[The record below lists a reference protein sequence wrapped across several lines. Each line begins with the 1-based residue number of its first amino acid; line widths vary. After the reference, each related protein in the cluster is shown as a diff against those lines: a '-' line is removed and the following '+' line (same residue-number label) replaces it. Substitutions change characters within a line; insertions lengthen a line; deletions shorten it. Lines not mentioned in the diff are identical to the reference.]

1 MKYWECLNV
10 PGKTNVEGAKTSAPS
25 LADTTVLSVGN
36 VEPDVIEAVK
46 NAVNE
51 AEPVQVVETTEIVY
65 TNGYVDNERISE
77 MSDEYKRIFN
87 QAFNRGEVDSE
98 PVTEIEVSEE
108 NDTSKYVS
116 VDEVDVSEYDTDGE
130 FEVPE
135 VDKAPDDEIIEA
147 SHPTEDTA
155 MVTEKALDKDELL
168 RSIFSN
174 GGEELATTIAE
185 KVVEKVVETPE
196 PEFSLDEEKLK
207 EVIDTLDTYERMYF
221 EEIPIKHLSQRFLR
235 NITKEV
241 YKAHQDAVMKYEDP
255 PIMDPIFLMYPLTT
269 EDPYMAMGKFWDIV
283 MNGIQEHDS
292 WQNTITKSINDYNEY
307 VAMEEEELKINSE
320 ENKNE

>member
-36 VEPDVIEAVK
+36 VEPDMIEAVK
-46 NAVNE
+46 NAVDE
-51 AEPVQVVETTEIVY
+51 AEPVQVVANDV
-65 TNGYVDNERISE
+65 
-77 MSDEYKRIFN
+77 MSQTYLDMRAA
-87 QAFNRGEVDSE
+87 AFGVT
-98 PVTEIEVSEE
+98 PTTEIEVSEE
-108 NDTSKYVS
+108 DDTSKYVS

-135 VDKAPDDEIIEA
+135 VDKVPDDEIIEV
-147 SHPTEDTA
+147 SHPTEDTV

-241 YKAHQDAVMKYEDP
+241 YKAHQDAVLKYEDP

-307 VAMEEEELKINSE
+307 VAMEKEELKINSE